1 MSDIGNATNNVQQVG
16 LHNRFEINIDSVEL
30 AFAQLQ
36 NELAETNRNN
46 ASEKI
51 KVIKEQ
57 QAEQKKVSELI
68 VQLRNLTTDKKDD
81 AKVDVPASLSSA
93 LKAYGVT
100 LDSGEKTVASVN
112 AAIQSMQNVQETIGS
127 DIQQEML
134 IIQDYMSKVSS
145 YSQGAIGA
153 INKAGDTLTSIVR

>member
-1 MSDIGNATNNVQQVG
+1 MTNVTGTNNVEG
-16 LHNRFEINIDSVEL
+16 ANGITGRFDINIDSVEL

-51 KVIKEQ
+51 KTIKAQ
-57 QAEQKKVSELI
+57 QQEQKKVSELI
-68 VQLRNLTTDKKDD
+68 VELRNLTTNKKDEEK
-81 AKVDVPASLSSA
+81 ADVSGTLSSKLA
-93 LKAYGVT
+93 AYGVK
-100 LDSGEKTVASVN
+100 LGSGEQTVASIN